1 MKKYSTYFKTTLN
14 LALTVVGLTL
24 FGHQAFAQTPIAI
37 WTFESLP
44 SNFAYTPGSG
54 VSTTN
59 FYADGGIQ
67 TGIAALTGKHTASP
81 AFGTGAYSSP
91 AGVGSLRS
99 LSMSGCT
106 NVPGDYYQVLVST
119 VSFTNINISFNQYS
133 SGTGPRDFKV
143 MYSTDGS
150 TFTQF
155 ATYTSGNAVW
165 TTNAFDLS
173 AITALANASA
183 VYIRL
188 VDNSTNAANG
198 TGIVG
203 TTGTSRIDNVV
214 VAGTITGPPQII
226 TQPKNTTNYFGDTAN
241 ITVIAGGDAPLSY
254 QWYTNSTPL
263 TALTDGSSGY
273 GVGTIAGST
282 TATLTLSFLNTN
294 QTGNYRVVVSN
305 LLNSVTSSVV
315 HLQVNVRAPIVTNIA
330 YLHTLHD
337 TNFVLTDTTNLYTVE
352 GNVTT
357 IGNLVSGTTEVESFF
372 VQDGTGGVDVFFRGG
387 FPFPNFG
394 DHVRIT
400 APLLQFNG
408 VLEMAPING
417 NPAHSVEIL
426 GPGTPPAPQYFSFTT
441 LPSPTVMEESIE
453 GRYLVIS
460 NVFLDVTNQVDKHLA
475 GNEIINMTN
484 LTGQVFH
491 MIVAN
496 NPLLGPPGNFL
507 PGPFATSVTGVMSQ
521 TQTSGAVLTNGYNII
536 LSDFSQI
543 TVGTPPVI
551 VPIPLN
557 IQLSGANVV
566 LTWSD
571 ASFSLQSS
579 TIVTG
584 PYTTISGAS
593 SGFTTNINSNSQQ
606 FFRLIH

>member
-1 MKKYSTYFKTTLN
+1 M
-14 LALTVVGLTL
+14 
-24 FGHQAFAQTPIAI
+24 
-37 WTFESLP
+37 
-44 SNFAYTPGSG
+44 
-54 VSTTN
+54 
-59 FYADGGIQ
+59 
-67 TGIAALTGKHTASP
+67 
-81 AFGTGAYSSP
+81 
-91 AGVGSLRS
+91 
-99 LSMSGCT
+99 
-106 NVPGDYYQVLVST
+106 
-119 VSFTNINISFNQYS
+119 
-133 SGTGPRDFKV
+133 
-143 MYSTDGS
+143 
-150 TFTQF
+150 
-155 ATYTSGNAVW
+155 
-165 TTNAFDLS
+165 
-173 AITALANASA
+173 
-183 VYIRL
+183 
-188 VDNSTNAANG
+188 
-198 TGIVG
+198 
-203 TTGTSRIDNVV
+203 
-214 VAGTITGPPQII
+214 
-226 TQPKNTTNYFGDTAN
+226 
-241 ITVIAGGDAPLSY
+241 
-254 QWYTNSTPL
+254 
-263 TALTDGSSGY
+263 
-273 GVGTIAGST
+273 
-282 TATLTLSFLNTN
+282 
-294 QTGNYRVVVSN
+294 
-305 LLNSVTSSVV
+305 
-315 HLQVNVRAPIVTNIA
+315 QVNVRPTIVTNIA

-357 IGNLVSGTTEVESFF
+357 IGDLVSGTTEVESFF

-496 NPLLGPPGNFL
+496 NPLLGPPGNVL

-521 TQTSGAVLTNGYNII
+521 TQTSGTVLTNGYNII

-543 TVGTPPVI
+543 TVGTPPLL
-551 VPIPLN
+551 PILLS

-584 PYTTISGAS
+584 PYTTLSGAA